1 MPGQPGVPPPQQP
14 EHMESMEAMEGQLH
28 NGAPPDSQT
37 SPDDAPSG
45 SSAQGTK
52 GRRKKDQHS
61 AEDWTRIR
69 KDNHKE
75 VERRRRGAINQGINE
90 LGLIVPNSGGGEKA
104 KGAVLN
110 RAVQYIRQLK
120 ENEARNIEKWTLEK
134 LLMDQ
139 AMGDMQAQVE
149 ESRRRWEEE
158 RGRVVLL
165 EKELTEA
172 RTKLASLEQ
181 TRAQAQA
188 QHNNNNGNEGTANGS
203 TAEGTTVATTTA
215 TEEIKEEGGSAK
227 KRQRTE

>member
-1 MPGQPGVPPPQQP
+1 M
-14 EHMESMEAMEGQLH
+14 
-28 NGAPPDSQT
+28 
-37 SPDDAPSG
+37 
-45 SSAQGTK
+45 
-52 GRRKKDQHS
+52 
-61 AEDWTRIR
+61 
-69 KDNHKE
+69 
-75 VERRRRGAINQGINE
+75 
-90 LGLIVPNSGGGEKA
+90 
-104 KGAVLN
+104 LN

-181 TRAQAQA
+181 AQAQ
-188 QHNNNNGNEGTANGS
+188 GNEGTANGV
-203 TAEGTTVATTTA
+203 E
-215 TEEIKEEGGSAK
+215 
-227 KRQRTE
+227 

>member
-1 MPGQPGVPPPQQP
+1 M
-14 EHMESMEAMEGQLH
+14 
-28 NGAPPDSQT
+28 
-37 SPDDAPSG
+37 
-45 SSAQGTK
+45 
-52 GRRKKDQHS
+52 
-61 AEDWTRIR
+61 
-69 KDNHKE
+69 
-75 VERRRRGAINQGINE
+75 
-90 LGLIVPNSGGGEKA
+90 
-104 KGAVLN
+104 LN

-181 TRAQAQA
+181 AQAQ
-188 QHNNNNGNEGTANGS
+188 GNEGTANGR
-203 TAEGTTVATTTA
+203 TEGTTTDLYCLCTPFVIPHSLSYHSRSLNESTPFDVIGQVLRLLCISIILFFWLGTSQTVKNEKNTFIARLTVYTLFSVSYVPMYIRISSLLRFNQFNA
-215 TEEIKEEGGSAK
+215 G
-227 KRQRTE
+227 RTFEDIMNHHVMYLKTSLFPSR